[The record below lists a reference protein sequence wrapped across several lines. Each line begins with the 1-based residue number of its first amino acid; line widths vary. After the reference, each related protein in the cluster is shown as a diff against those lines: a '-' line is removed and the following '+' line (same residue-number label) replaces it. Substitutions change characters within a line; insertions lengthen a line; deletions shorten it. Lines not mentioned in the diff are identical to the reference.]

1 MTTEQIRAMMAN
13 TLKELNERKKAL
25 ANIKGQEAAA
35 AKQYEPPQKV
45 PLPPPKVVT
54 IETVADKTKT
64 IANLQAQ
71 VKQENRFRTC
81 NILNK
86 KKCSFAM
93 KVWGNNKQI
102 VSLYIKV
109 N

>member
-13 TLKELNERKKAL
+13 TMKELNERKKAL
-25 ANIKGQEAAA
+25 ANIKGQEAATA
-35 AKQYEPPQKV
+35 AKQFEPPNKV

-71 VKQENRFRTC
+71 VNNNT
-81 NILNK
+81 NK
-86 KKCSFAM
+86 WSF
-93 KVWGNNKQI
+93 VF
-102 VSLYIKV
+102 
-109 N
+109 